1 MTKTTLS
8 ILVPLTALLL
18 AVPAFAEVT
27 PGTNLATGFVGGQI
41 FDLSSNLQNAGA
53 NLQPEV
59 GFGGRY
65 QRQITNTF
73 GVEGN
78 FNYSPGKSEIFPS
91 QPAATTTDVNAYYY
105 NGNATSTFVPNRR
118 WNPFVTGG
126 FGAVSLQV
134 QNASTDTYP
143 AFNYGGGI
151 LYDVNRRASVRA
163 DVRNYWY
170 KVNDMSADSLEALHL
185 PSDFNQTVNDLAV
198 TFGASFR
205 F

>member
-1 MTKTTLS
+1 MKKTTLS
-8 ILVPLTALLL
+8 IVVPLAAVLL
-18 AVPAFAEVT
+18 AVPASAEISG
-27 PGTNLATGFVGGQI
+27 GTHLATGFVGGQI
-41 FDLSSNLQNAGA
+41 FDLGSDLQNAGA

-59 GFGGRY
+59 GFGGRF
-65 QRQITNTF
+65 QRNITDTF

-78 FNYSPGKSEIFPS
+78 FSYSPGKSELFPV
-91 QPAATTTDVNAYYY
+91 QPTVSTTDVNAFYYA
-105 NGNATSTFVPNRR
+105 GNAVYTFVPNRR

-126 FGAVSLQV
+126 FGVVSLQV

-151 LYDVNRRASVRA
+151 LYDVSSRASVRA

-185 PSDFNQTVNDLAV
+185 PANFDQTVNDLAV
-198 TFGASFR
+198 SFGASFR